1 MAAGSRAD
9 AAMCCRVRLQEVA
22 PWLQV
27 AANDHNCFM
36 WVLSC
41 LPYLCPAQVERI
53 PEPVQAG
60 ITARILPALA
70 YMHSHRMVH
79 RDIKVGTE
87 DKQLRAPDAMRRSRR
102 CPTLVSSPAD
112 EPIKAATVSKVDTN
126 ASDHSAAAQC
136 SQTPQ
141 WLQPANILM
150 STDGQPKV
158 SDFGISAFMDNTI
171 AQVGGLC
178 VWPREGG
185 LASLVYN
192 DACFG

>member
-1 MAAGSRAD
+1 
-9 AAMCCRVRLQEVA
+9 
-22 PWLQV
+22 
-27 AANDHNCFM
+27 M

-53 PEPVQAG
+53 PEPVLAG

-79 RDIKVGTE
+79 RDIKVGTD
-87 DKQLRAPDAMRRSRR
+87 DKQLRAPDAMRRSRW
-102 CPTLVSSPAD
+102 CPTLVSSPGD
-112 EPIKAATVSKVDTN
+112 EPIKAAAVLKADIN
-126 ASDHSAAAQC
+126 ASYSAAAQC
-136 SQTPQ
+136 SQTPR

-171 AQVGGLC
+171 AQVGALR

-185 LASLVYN
+185 LGGVLAWQ
-192 DACFG
+192 GHG